1 MSKNL
6 AEFEQIIGYTFQN
19 RGLLT
24 KALTHRSFLNE
35 SGDKTCQ
42 SNERMEFLG
51 DAVLEATISTYLY
64 KNYPHIDEGKMSK
77 IRSIVVCEEGLFD
90 FAIDIR
96 LGEYLIISRGEEL
109 SNGRRKPSILSDAAE
124 AVIAAVYLDSDFNT
138 AFDFILSHLEKYIK
152 AAVNNEGNFDFKSRL
167 HEYASSHGDDVQ
179 YMVTDESG
187 PEHDKVFAVS
197 LIYNGKKVVTASGHG
212 KKKAEQQ
219 AAKLMLQKLK

>member
-6 AEFEQIIGYTFQN
+6 AELEQTIGYTFKN
-19 RGLLT
+19 RSLLT

-35 SGDKTCQ
+35 SGDKSCE

-51 DAVLEATISTYLY
+51 DAVLETAISTYLY

-90 FAIDIR
+90 FATDIG
-96 LGEYLIISRGEEL
+96 LGKYLIISRGEDL
-109 SNGRRKPSILSDAAE
+109 NGGRKKPSILSDAAE

-152 AAVNNEGNFDFKSRL
+152 AATKNEGNSDFKSRL
-167 HEYASSHGDDVQ
+167 QEYASSHGDDVQ
-179 YMVTDESG
+179 YMVIDESG
-187 PEHDKVFAVS
+187 PEHDKIFTVS
-197 LIYNGKKVVTASGHG
+197 LIYNGKKAVTASGHG